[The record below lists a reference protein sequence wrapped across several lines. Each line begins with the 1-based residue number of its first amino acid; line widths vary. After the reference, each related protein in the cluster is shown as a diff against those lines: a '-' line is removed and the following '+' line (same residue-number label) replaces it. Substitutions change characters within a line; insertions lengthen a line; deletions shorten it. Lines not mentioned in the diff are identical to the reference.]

1 MQFHYQRILQKK
13 ISNYD
18 INHSKNAELVFLY
31 NNWKYN
37 QSSSIKPLNA
47 IES

>member
-31 NNWKYN
+31 QDWKYN
-37 QSSSIKPLNA
+37 QFNYVKSLNA